1 VIGIYQNYMTGCAS
15 DAILSTDNVNSER
28 HSMADIFTYT
38 DYRKFIK
45 DHCEEIR
52 KEKPFFSYRYI
63 AQKAELKSTGFISW
77 VVSGKRTISLKLAH
91 KICTIFKLGKRET
104 DYFLLLVN
112 HNQSTSGI
120 ERQHYLDRMLSFRST
135 RTEIVHRD
143 QDQYYSKWYYAA
155 IRELVAI
162 SDITDEQDIATQL
175 RPSITRSE
183 AKDALALLCRL
194 ALIRKK
200 SNGTYER
207 TSTAIRAGNDLD
219 RAIIHGY
226 QTATMQLGQSS
237 LCRFDKDERDISTLT
252 LSCNAADIQRIK
264 DSISKLRAE
273 ITELACDCS
282 NANQIFQ
289 INVQFFP
296 LSKRIEDK

>member
-1 VIGIYQNYMTGCAS
+1 
-15 DAILSTDNVNSER
+15 
-28 HSMADIFTYT
+28 MAEIFTYT

-45 DHCEEIR
+45 DHCEDIR

-112 HNQSTSGI
+112 HNQSTSGT
-120 ERQHYLDRMLSFRST
+120 ERQHYLDRMLAFRST

-162 SDITDEQDIATQL
+162 SDITDEQDIAAQL
-175 RPSITRSE
+175 RPSITRTE

-194 ALIRKK
+194 LLIRKK
-200 SNGTYER
+200 SDGTYER
-207 TSTAIRAGNDLD
+207 TSAAIRAGNDID

-226 QTATMQLGQSS
+226 QSATMQLGQSS
-237 LCRFDKDERDISTLT
+237 LCRFDKEERDISSLT
-252 LSCNAADIQRIK
+252 VSCNAADIQRIK
-264 DSISKLRAE
+264 DSICKLRAE

-296 LSKRIEDK
+296 LSKKIEDK

>member
-1 VIGIYQNYMTGCAS
+1 
-15 DAILSTDNVNSER
+15 
-28 HSMADIFTYT
+28 MAEIFTYT

-45 DHCEEIR
+45 DHCEDIR

-112 HNQSTSGI
+112 HNQSTSGT
-120 ERQHYLDRMLSFRST
+120 ERQHYLDRMLAFRST

-162 SDITDEQDIATQL
+162 HGSPFVCVTDEARTF
-175 RPSITRSE
+175 
-183 AKDALALLCRL
+183 AF
-194 ALIRKK
+194 
-200 SNGTYER
+200 GTIPR
-207 TSTAIRAGNDLD
+207 GN
-219 RAIIHGY
+219 Y
-226 QTATMQLGQSS
+226 
-237 LCRFDKDERDISTLT
+237 T
-252 LSCNAADIQRIK
+252 LSIRPKEQRLFIAHANY
-264 DSISKLRAE
+264 DFSINEIAE
-273 ITELACDCS
+273 QARLD
-282 NANQIFQ
+282 
-289 INVQFFP
+289 VVVP
-296 LSKRIEDK
+296 